1 MCFIKIIHFT
11 YINKPNILSQYQF
24 KFLWRENI
32 MTKISYLFQI
42 DQLAI
47 VMLVM
52 VGFIGLCVGIF
63 TSRYLK
69 GDAKYRDFYGTL
81 SLLIISV
88 FMMVCADHILVLWLS
103 WGLSNVLLVKLMI
116 HKSSW
121 RAAYQSGILAGKNFL
136 FGFAMIS
143 AAFVLLYVETGQTSL
158 EAILQVSHEP
168 FLFTCVA
175 ILLVLGAM
183 TQSAIWPFHGWL
195 ISSLNAP
202 TPVSAIMH
210 AGLVNGGGFL
220 LCRFAPLYVD
230 LPFLLTVIFV
240 IGHISV
246 LLGTL
251 WKLMQSDVKRMLACS
266 TMSQMGFMVMQC
278 GLGLFPAAITH
289 LCWHGFFKAYLFL
302 ASGSAAQE
310 KKVDLGYPP
319 PISVIMLSL
328 LCGLGASFAFALTS
342 HKAFFPSDTTLV
354 LLFIP
359 FIAGSQFAMPML
371 REGPLRRL
379 LLSLILTAAMG
390 GAYGFSVSSIET
402 ILKPMAMMYPQPLN
416 IIHIGALILMAGSWL
431 VILFKPKL
439 DEFKPLYAWGLRLY
453 VVMLN
458 ASQPHPKTIT
468 AHRNHYQY
476 L

>member
-1 MCFIKIIHFT
+1 
-11 YINKPNILSQYQF
+11 
-24 KFLWRENI
+24 
-32 MTKISYLFQI
+32 MTKLSNLFHV
-42 DQLAI
+42 DQLAM

-63 TSRYLK
+63 SSHYLK
-69 GDAKYRDFYGTL
+69 GDTKYRDFYVTL

-88 FMMVCADHILVLWLS
+88 FMMVCTDHILLFLLT
-103 WGLSNVLLVKLMI
+103 WGMSNMLLVKLMI

-121 RAAYQSGILAGKNFL
+121 RAAYQSGILAGKNFI
-136 FGFAMIS
+136 FGFVMIS
-143 AAFVLLYVETGQTSL
+143 GAFVLLYVETGQTSL
-158 EAILQVSHEP
+158 EAILQVSHERF
-168 FLFTCVA
+168 FLICVA

-183 TQSAIWPFHGWL
+183 TQSAIWPFHAWL
-195 ISSLNAP
+195 ISSLNSP

-220 LCRFAPLYVD
+220 LCRFAPLYAD

-240 IGHISV
+240 VGLISA

-319 PISVIMLSL
+319 PISVILLSL
-328 LCGLGASFAFALTS
+328 LCGIGASLAFSLTS
-342 HKAFFPSDTTLV
+342 HKAISPSDTTLV

-359 FIAGSQFAMPML
+359 FIAGSQFAMTML
-371 REGPLRRL
+371 REGHFRRL
-379 LLSLILTAAMG
+379 PLSLISTAVMG
-390 GAYGFSVSSIET
+390 GVYGLSVGSIEA
-402 ILKPMAMMYPQPLN
+402 ILKPM
-416 IIHIGALILMAGSWL
+416 G
-431 VILFKPKL
+431 
-439 DEFKPLYAWGLRLY
+439 
-453 VVMLN
+453 ML
-458 ASQPHPKTIT
+458 
-468 AHRNHYQY
+468 
-476 L
+476 